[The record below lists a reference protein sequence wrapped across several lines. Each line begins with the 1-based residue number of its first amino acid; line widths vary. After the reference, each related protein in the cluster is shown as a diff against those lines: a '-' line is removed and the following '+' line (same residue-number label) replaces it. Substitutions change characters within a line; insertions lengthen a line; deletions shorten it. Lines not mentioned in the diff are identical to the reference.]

1 MVLSMMYAS
10 DRPILTGCFSSLMF
24 SMAIG
29 TSLYANVMS
38 PVLYKVT
45 LKVNNGDFDGVPS
58 WSGTFSHITVN
69 AVPENKVTVNRA
81 VVVIVCVPHR
91 Q

>member
-10 DRPILTGCFSSLMF
+10 DRPILTGCFSSLIF

-29 TSLYANVMS
+29 ISLYANVMS
-38 PVLYKVT
+38 PVLYNVT
-45 LKVNNGDFDGVPS
+45 LNVNNEDFDGVPS
-58 WSGTFSHITVN
+58 CNGTFSHITVN
-69 AVPENKVTVNRA
+69 AVPVETNR
-81 VVVIVCVPHR
+81 IYIYIHT